1 MSKFIDRSKA
11 LIKYL
16 IVIAVIFLIYYT
28 IPKEGKFKYEYA
40 KNELW
45 NHNDLISPFSFPI
58 KKTAEQLDQEEN
70 DIRESFK
77 PYYAHHNDILDNAI
91 ANIQINY
98 EAIVEDAN
106 PQLKK
111 GYIKLLTKLISETY
125 DKGILEDSGQGDQK
139 STSGIIII
147 VKKNK
152 SSTEVLVS
160 SLFTLKKAREYVRD
174 QIKKD
179 TFLSSHV
186 NYSQLLSLVAPNLH
200 YDKNLSEAEFKSV
213 LEDISTT
220 EGVIMEGEKIIS
232 KGVKVTDD
240 KFQILESLRL
250 EYENQLSKGSF
261 NYLKHL
267 GYLLLLSLVIGGFIV
282 YLWKFY
288 REIYMKNKDVFLI
301 LFIITAFILLSTY
314 VIKSTNFNI
323 YLVPFCIVPI
333 ILISFFDARIAF
345 ISHLIV
351 VVIVSLFSPNG
362 YEFLLIQIIAGL
374 AVVIVISQIRYL
386 SQFFLATLIVL
397 FVYYI
402 TFFGLK
408 LIQVST
414 LKEID
419 FMNFLWFSGSF
430 ILTLLA
436 YPLIY
441 AFEKMFGFVS
451 DITLIELSDLNKKL
465 LRDLSSKAPGTF
477 QHSIQVANL
486 TDAVLNKIGGNSLLA
501 KVGALYH
508 DIGKMNAPQF
518 FTENQK
524 DINPHDN
531 LDEKESARII
541 IKHVSD
547 GVKLAKEHNLPRE
560 VISFIKT
567 HHGTTKVEYFYRNY
581 VKKNPDIQVDENDF
595 RYPGPKPSSKE
606 AAVVMIVDSIE
617 AAARSIKEPSV
628 EMLED
633 LVDRLV
639 DYKMK
644 DNQFENAFITH
655 KEIKI
660 AKEIIKKNLNSIY
673 HSRIEYPSEN

>member
-1 MSKFIDRSKA
+1 
-11 LIKYL
+11 
-16 IVIAVIFLIYYT
+16 
-28 IPKEGKFKYEYA
+28 
-40 KNELW
+40 
-45 NHNDLISPFSFPI
+45 
-58 KKTAEQLDQEEN
+58 
-70 DIRESFK
+70 
-77 PYYAHHNDILDNAI
+77 
-91 ANIQINY
+91 
-98 EAIVEDAN
+98 
-106 PQLKK
+106 
-111 GYIKLLTKLISETY
+111 
-125 DKGILEDSGQGDQK
+125 
-139 STSGIIII
+139 
-147 VKKNK
+147 
-152 SSTEVLVS
+152 
-160 SLFTLKKAREYVRD
+160 
-174 QIKKD
+174 
-179 TFLSSHV
+179 
-186 NYSQLLSLVAPNLH
+186 
-200 YDKNLSEAEFKSV
+200 
-213 LEDISTT
+213 
-220 EGVIMEGEKIIS
+220 
-232 KGVKVTDD
+232 
-240 KFQILESLRL
+240 
-250 EYENQLSKGSF
+250 
-261 NYLKHL
+261 
-267 GYLLLLSLVIGGFIV
+267 
-282 YLWKFY
+282 
-288 REIYMKNKDVFLI
+288 
-301 LFIITAFILLSTY
+301 
-314 VIKSTNFNI
+314 
-323 YLVPFCIVPI
+323 
-333 ILISFFDARIAF
+333 
-345 ISHLIV
+345 
-351 VVIVSLFSPNG
+351 
-362 YEFLLIQIIAGL
+362 
-374 AVVIVISQIRYL
+374 
-386 SQFFLATLIVL
+386 
-397 FVYYI
+397 
-402 TFFGLK
+402 
-408 LIQVST
+408 
-414 LKEID
+414 
-419 FMNFLWFSGSF
+419 
-430 ILTLLA
+430 
-436 YPLIY
+436 
-441 AFEKMFGFVS
+441 MFGFVS

-547 GVKLAKEHNLPRE
+547 GVKIAKEHNLPRE

-581 VKKNPDIQVDENDF
+581 VKKNPDNQVDENDF